1 MLFLVILGFDK
12 IKYPEWIKNGIIR
25 VVELSWVLLGIVYKE
40 IALKGVY
47 KIYNSADK
55 FSIFG
60 PWFGSILTSTYIYRH
75 LNLQFWCSYYYNINI

>member
-47 KIYNSADK
+47 KIYNSVDK

-60 PWFGSILTSTYIYRH
+60 SDAAHFSTEDSDLEYLHRIW
-75 LNLQFWCSYYYNINI
+75 LE